1 MPPRP
6 STPTELS
13 LSSQAEECLPPWMQA
28 MRALARSEVQEGD
41 IKEIVQSQIKRAKDG
56 DQKAI
61 KFVFEQLLGGA
72 ELKGATFIQN
82 NYHGGESP
90 ERPTKAKPGSKAKI
104 DVIARRIAGGNGAF
118 HPEDGHEVD
127 LR

>member
-1 MPPRP
+1 MPQPK

-13 LSSQAEECLPPWMQA
+13 LSQVEECLPPWMQA
-28 MRALARSEVQEGD
+28 MRSAARAEVKPED
-41 IKEIVQSQIKRAKDG
+41 IREIVQSQVKRAKDG

-82 NYHGGESP
+82 NYMGGERP
-90 ERPTKAKPGSKAKI
+90 DKPTKAKPGSKSKI
-104 DVIARRIAGGNGAF
+104 DVIARRISAGNGAF
-118 HPEDGHEVD
+118 HPADGEEPD
-127 LR
+127 LS